1 MGIQGPLTAQALGRS
16 PYDQDVVPGE
26 GEDDP
31 NTPNQQYDS
40 RGRPINPETKRINR
54 DIVRAHNEVMLVV
67 GVAEPDNPHAASEL
81 EEKRQHYAYESH
93 LGQRMIWATNRCFE
107 MVGVFGVAG
116 LRQRLLVY
124 SKFSQI
130 PCYELWQSRW
140 DLSPVRDMFPGVP
153 SSLLAHY
160 IERRFLPPWTPW
172 ESSSGIKEKMARYC
186 WKYFQ
191 IHLELFAIYQR
202 LGLVSR
208 YQLLPTWR
216 FFIPFTQD
224 SPINPMQP
232 LTGYTPSAIMQWVGG
247 VFISAA
253 PVLAWAAIQSLWISL
268 RPFFWGSI
276 LPHLPNPMRTGRGI
290 EPLPPPVAQE
300 AEVTPAEQE
309 ERAAQ
314 PGAESEAATTTPSRD
329 AEDHNPTSP
338 EDERSEPPVLSR
350 RQSTVSAGIN
360 NEYDSDDD
368 LHDVVSATLISFDV
382 EATEATD
389 LPQGLWS
396 AELRPSTGPENSRV
410 PLAPIYLATELSN
423 LPSVLAAKVLSYSVI
438 RVVLAPAEA
447 MTLRLIARSFCLRN
461 GLPVE
466 GIQGSGLLQGAN
478 FTWLVNFLCVELTW
492 LSLSGEIWSAASA
505 ISTWLHKS
513 EEEWKEFEGKEWG
526 DWLGP
531 WFTSETYC

>member
-16 PYDQDVVPGE
+16 PYDQDVVSGE
-26 GEDDP
+26 GEVDP

-40 RGRPINPETKRINR
+40 RGRHINPETKRINR

-67 GVAEPDNPHAASEL
+67 GVAEPDNPHTASEL

-116 LRQRLLVY
+116 LRQRLLV
-124 SKFSQI
+124 SKSDA
-130 PCYELWQSRW
+130 PN
-140 DLSPVRDMFPGVP
+140 
-153 SSLLAHY
+153 LLAHY

-172 ESSSGIKEKMARYC
+172 ESSSGVKEKMARYC
-186 WKYFQ
+186 WKYLQ

-202 LGLVSR
+202 LGLVSK

-224 SPINPMQP
+224 SPITPMQS
-232 LTGYTPSAIMQWVGG
+232 LTGYTPSAIMQWE
-247 VFISAA
+247 
-253 PVLAWAAIQSLWISL
+253 
-268 RPFFWGSI
+268 
-276 LPHLPNPMRTGRGI
+276 T
-290 EPLPPPVAQE
+290 
-300 AEVTPAEQE
+300 EVTPPEQE

-314 PGAESEAATTTPSRD
+314 PGAESEAVTTTPSGD
-329 AEDHNPTSP
+329 AEDHNPASP
-338 EDERSEPPVLSR
+338 EGEPNEPPVLSR

-382 EATEATD
+382 EATETTD

-410 PLAPIYLATELSN
+410 PLAPTYLATELSN
-423 LPSVLAAKVLSYSVI
+423 LPSVLAAKVLSYSAI

-461 GLPVE
+461 GLPVD
-466 GIQGSGLLQGAN
+466 GIRGIGLMQGAN

-492 LSLSGEIWSAASA
+492 LSLSGEVWSAASA
-505 ISTWLHKS
+505 ISAWLHKS
-513 EEEWKEFEGKEWG
+513 EEEWKDFEGKEWG

-531 WFTSETYC
+531 WYTSETYC